1 MRSVLTAFVLF
12 LFTLTNVHA
21 ADTGWTEMPQNTH
34 ARVKVTSDQWKDGKL
49 RLLLAVELQPGWKTY
64 WQSPG
69 EGGVAPELTWQ
80 TENIRSQWFWP
91 APQRFEVAG
100 LSTQGY
106 GGSVVFP
113 LEVTAGEPVSG
124 LNGTLTLSTCSNV
137 CILTDYPVS
146 LDTTEPAPA
155 DFDRQYNIAM
165 QQVPKAEGNITID
178 GSRIDGGTL
187 TMSLHRP
194 DGWQSPQLFFDA
206 AEDTIFGAPSFKV
219 SGDNLTASVKVTDD
233 WGEAPGD
240 LNGQPLSV
248 VVTDGATAQALTT
261 TIGAGI
267 DAPGAVSDSGTSF
280 ALLLLF
286 ALLGGLILN
295 VMPCVLPVLAMKL
308 SSVLYADNRGS
319 RVLRTQFLVSSSG
332 IMVSFWILALLV
344 SVLRLTQSAVGWGIQ
359 FQNPWFLGFMVL
371 VTLLFSANLF
381 GVFSISLSS
390 NTSTRLATAGGKGM
404 RGHFMEGMFATLL
417 ATPCTAPFLGTA
429 VAFALVAPYSQLWL
443 IFTALGLG
451 MSLPWLL
458 IAAFPGIAKALP
470 KPGRWMN
477 GLRLVLGGMM
487 FITTLW
493 LISLLIPHIGT
504 LTAAVIVAVV
514 LLMLVLLAF
523 RRAGLKR
530 GSAALVALLVTGGIW
545 AGINITD
552 TPQDSLVRDNVDWQP
567 LTEEAITR
575 ARAQGKR
582 VFVDVTAEWCVT
594 CKANKYNVLLR
605 EDVQNELSKPDV
617 VALRGDWTKPSPEIT
632 AFLEKRGHLAVP
644 FNQIYGPALP
654 GGEILSPLLDRETLL
669 HLLNQSQG
677 IEP

>member
-1 MRSVLTAFVLF
+1 
-12 LFTLTNVHA
+12 
-21 ADTGWTEMPQNTH
+21 
-34 ARVKVTSDQWKDGKL
+34 
-49 RLLLAVELQPGWKTY
+49 
-64 WQSPG
+64 
-69 EGGVAPELTWQ
+69 
-80 TENIRSQWFWP
+80 
-91 APQRFEVAG
+91 
-100 LSTQGY
+100 
-106 GGSVVFP
+106 
-113 LEVTAGEPVSG
+113 
-124 LNGTLTLSTCSNV
+124 
-137 CILTDYPVS
+137 
-146 LDTTEPAPA
+146 
-155 DFDRQYNIAM
+155 
-165 QQVPKAEGNITID
+165 
-178 GSRIDGGTL
+178 
-187 TMSLHRP
+187 
-194 DGWQSPQLFFDA
+194 
-206 AEDTIFGAPSFKV
+206 
-219 SGDNLTASVKVTDD
+219 
-233 WGEAPGD
+233 
-240 LNGQPLSV
+240 
-248 VVTDGATAQALTT
+248 
-261 TIGAGI
+261 
-267 DAPGAVSDSGTSF
+267 
-280 ALLLLF
+280 
-286 ALLGGLILN
+286 
-295 VMPCVLPVLAMKL
+295 MPCVLPVLAMKL
-308 SSVLYADNRGS
+308 SSVLYVDNRGS
-319 RVLRTQFLVSSSG
+319 RALRTQFLVSSSG
-332 IMVSFWILALLV
+332 IMVSFWILAGLV

-390 NTSTRLATAGGKGM
+390 NASTKLATAGGKGM

-504 LTAAVIVAVV
+504 LTATVIVAVV
-514 LLMLVLLAF
+514 LLMLVLMAF

-530 GSAALVALLVTGGIW
+530 GSAALVALLVTGGVW

-567 LTEEAITR
+567 LTEEAITT

-605 EDVQNELSKPDV
+605 EDIQNELNEPDV